1 MQLWNWDHNKLNS
14 FLDERFFLILWK
26 VPIFEVI
33 KKNFFVRKIL
43 PPRYFPL
50 FFCHIN
56 WRNFALLKTQTVL
69 AVTLW
74 NIKLFYVYVLRF
86 QSQIVIAQRNLGQ
99 CTHLGLGWRR
109 VNHFR
114 EAQRNDVIIFFST
127 KRLLQEW
134 NLVDDIVNGHSFV
147 YWQSSTPKVYQND
160 LFEEIYT
167 FCVSTVSSSSLK
179 GHVE

>member
-14 FLDERFFLILWK
+14 FLDEWFFLILWK

-109 VNHFR
+109 VYHFPG
-114 EAQRNDVIIFFST
+114 ST
-127 KRLLQEW
+127 KKWRHYLFVNQTPVAGMKSCGWHSQWPFLRLLAKFNTKSVSKRPVW
-134 NLVDDIVNGHSFV
+134 GNLYFLCVNSF
-147 YWQSSTPKVYQND
+147 
-160 LFEEIYT
+160 F
-167 FCVSTVSSSSLK
+167 
-179 GHVE
+179 